1 MRRGPIKAA
10 LAASGLPAQ
19 HPVAMAHTNSES
31 LLGLQH
37 FEEFYLSGGDLYCLV
52 ENKLFRIHR
61 YFFERES
68 KFFKA
73 QLAVPATPGRPRIG
87 TADDSAI
94 LLDNVRSKDF
104 AKLLWVFYNPK
115 YSLYDASVEDWSTI
129 LELAERWEFAEV
141 KNLAVRELEKKDEL
155 PDIDR
160 IVLYHKFK
168 VDESYLI
175 PRYAALCERP
185 ELLTV
190 EEGLQL
196 GMEVTIA
203 LSRARE
209 CARNQASS
217 GGRSPSP
224 AGLGNKELT
233 DIIKDHFNIKPVE
246 QSTEPQPPS
255 PGKSDDNGPGAGNK
269 TPGGNGGKSNANGTA
284 NGTGANRKSK
294 SGTANGGGG
303 NST

>member
-160 IVLYHKFK
+160 IVLYPSSKSTSRTDPA
-168 VDESYLI
+168 V
-175 PRYAALCERP
+175 RGAMRATGALD
-185 ELLTV
+185 
-190 EEGLQL
+190 
-196 GMEVTIA
+196 
-203 LSRARE
+203 
-209 CARNQASS
+209 S
-217 GGRSPSP
+217 GGRP
-224 AGLGNKELT
+224 AAGDGGHHRAEPRTRMRAESGLQRGT
-233 DIIKDHFNIKPVE
+233 QPVAR
-246 QSTEPQPPS
+246 
-255 PGKSDDNGPGAGNK
+255 GPRQQGAHGHYQG
-269 TPGGNGGKSNANGTA
+269 PLQHQARRAIYRATA
-284 NGTGANRKSK
+284 A
-294 SGTANGGGG
+294 
-303 NST
+303 

>member
-1 MRRGPIKAA
+1 M
-10 LAASGLPAQ
+10 AQ
-19 HPVAMAHTNSES
+19 QNSSNES

-37 FEEFYLSGGDLYCLV
+37 FEEFYLPGGDLYCLV

-73 QLAVPATPGRPRIG
+73 QLAIPATPGGPRIG

-94 LLDNVRSKDF
+94 LLDNVRSTDF

-115 YSLYDASVEDWSTI
+115 YSLYDASIEDWATI
-129 LELAERWEFAEV
+129 LELAERWAFAEV
-141 KNLAVRELEKKDEL
+141 KNLAVRELEKKTEL

-160 IVLYHKFK
+160 IVLYHKFH
-168 VDESYLI
+168 VDETYLV

-190 EEGLQL
+190 EEGLRL
-196 GMEVTIA
+196 GMEVVIA

-209 CARNQASS
+209 CARNSASS
-217 GGRSPSP
+217 GARSPSP
-224 AGLGNKELT
+224 ASLGDKELT
-233 DIIKDHFNIKPVE
+233 DIIKDQFNIKPA
-246 QSTEPQPPS
+246 QQP
-255 PGKSDDNGPGAGNK
+255 
-269 TPGGNGGKSNANGTA
+269 TGNGGKPNTNGAGA
-284 NGTGANRKSK
+284 NGTGANRKK
-294 SGTANGGGG
+294 NNAGGGS
-303 NST
+303 ST